1 MMVQSECER
10 VVVRKATIGGSTPK
24 KKAAPTAK
32 VFVVPELMAGDPVE
46 EGGFL
51 EEHLEVG
58 RKHVTSSVR
67 ERIEAYLR
75 DPGVSR
81 KPPATEWPSAG
92 ELAKR
97 SSFERQQWQT
107 WEAQHWVDSSLRKLL
122 SGKTPREVF
131 KLGAKKRERPTS
143 AARDR
148 NICAEVLRLMERGGY
163 SRAEAME
170 RVAAAFSVSLQVVER
185 AGELWGWNARA
196 KQERRRFVPLWE
208 DKLRFAGKLR

>member
-1 MMVQSECER
+1 
-10 VVVRKATIGGSTPK
+10 VVARKTTVGGSNPK
-24 KKAAPTAK
+24 KKAAPAAK
-32 VFVVPELMAGDPVE
+32 VFVVPELMADEPVE

-51 EEHLEVG
+51 KEHLEAERTQVM
-58 RKHVTSSVR
+58 SSAR

-81 KPPATEWPSAG
+81 KPAAAGWPSVG

-97 SSFERQQWQT
+97 SGYAQQQWQT
-107 WEAQHWVDSSLRKLL
+107 WDVQHWVDSSLKKLL
-122 SGKTPREVF
+122 SGKAPREVF
-131 KLGAKKRERPTS
+131 KVGAKKRERPTS

-148 NICAEVLRLMERGGY
+148 NMCAEVLRLMERGGY

-185 AGELWGWNARA
+185 AGELWGWDARA

-208 DKLRFAGKLR
+208 HKLRFAGKLK

>member
-1 MMVQSECER
+1 
-10 VVVRKATIGGSTPK
+10 VVVRKVTVGGSAPK
-24 KKAAPTAK
+24 KKAAPVAK
-32 VFVVPELMAGDPVE
+32 VFVAPELMAGEPIE

-51 EEHLEVG
+51 EEHLEEAE
-58 RKHVTSSVR
+58 RTHVMSSVR

-81 KPPATEWPSAG
+81 KPSATSWPSAG

-97 SSFERQQWQT
+97 SGIERQQWQT

-122 SGKTPREVF
+122 SGKAPREVF

-148 NICAEVLRLMERGGY
+148 NICAEVLRLIERGGY

-185 AGELWGWNARA
+185 AGELWGWDARA

-208 DKLRFAGKLR
+208 HKLRFAGKLK

>member
-1 MMVQSECER
+1 M
-10 VVVRKATIGGSTPK
+10 VRKVTVGGSTPK
-24 KKAAPTAK
+24 KKAVSVAK
-32 VFVVPELMAGDPVE
+32 VFVVPELMADEPVE

-51 EEHLEVG
+51 KEHLKAE
-58 RKHVTSSVR
+58 RTHVMTSGR

-81 KPPATEWPSAG
+81 KPVATAWLSAG

-97 SSFERQQWQT
+97 SWVERQQWQT
-107 WEAQHWVDSSLRKLL
+107 WDVQHWVDSSLRKVL
-122 SGKTPREVF
+122 SGTAPREVF

-148 NICAEVLRLMERGGY
+148 NICAEVLRLIERGDY

-170 RVAAAFSVSLQVVER
+170 RVAAAFCVSIQVVER
-185 AGELWGWNARA
+185 AAELWGWDARA
-196 KQERRRFVPLWE
+196 KQERRRFVPVWE
-208 DKLRFAGKLR
+208 HKLRFAGKLK